1 MSFITNIDPV
11 DAIKGPPY
19 IRGSFMRHKGL
30 RTLFLTL
37 ATALVTQGILLAQ
50 DAPQL
55 KLDTGKEIYEAACIG
70 CHGPGGKGQPE
81 STLGFEKPP
90 QFPDF
95 SDCNG
100 SARESTFDWHATIHE
115 GGPGRGWIDIMPSF
129 AEALNRDQINK
140 VIQYLRSLCTEA
152 SWPLGE
158 MNLPR
163 ALVTEK
169 AFPED
174 EWVLTSGVN
183 VNEGGAVDGEL
194 VYERRFGVRNQLEFA
209 APYAFLQRDN
219 KSWIGGI
226 GDFVVGYK
234 RVITSRSR
242 SIFSLQGEVAL
253 PTGNR
258 LRELGSGVTTFGAF
272 ASFGFRMTELSF
284 IQIQTG
290 ADMPANTENVPNA
303 AFFHAALGKTFAQN
317 HGFGRIWTPMVEF
330 VADRDLVSGAK
341 TNWDLL
347 PEMQV
352 SLNKRHH
359 VRANF
364 GVQTPVNNTLGR
376 STRLMFYVLWD
387 WFDGGLREGW

>member
-1 MSFITNIDPV
+1 
-11 DAIKGPPY
+11 
-19 IRGSFMRHKGL
+19 MRDKL
-30 RTLFLTL
+30 I
-37 ATALVTQGILLAQ
+37 QILLFSSITLLMLGSNLFAQ
-50 DAPQL
+50 GANTQNAKPAPEL
-55 KLDTGKEIYEAACIG
+55 KLETGKEIYEAACIG

-100 SARESTFDWHATIHE
+100 STREEEFDWRATIHE

-129 AEALNRDQINK
+129 SEALTIDQINK
-140 VIQYLRSLCTEA
+140 VVKYLRSLCSER

-163 ALVTEK
+163 AIATEK

-183 VNEGGAVDGEL
+183 VNHDGAVDGEL
-194 VYERRFGVRNQLEFA
+194 IYERRFGVRNQLELA
-209 APYAFLQRDN
+209 MPYGALQREN
-219 KSWIGGI
+219 QSWVGGF
-226 GDFVVGYK
+226 GDFTVGYK
-234 RVITSRSR
+234 RVITSRSKT
-242 SIFSLQGEVAL
+242 IFSLQGEVAL

-272 ASFGFRMTELSF
+272 AEFGQRITELSF

-290 ADMPANTENVPNA
+290 VDLPVNTQNVPQV
-303 AFFHAALGKTFAQN
+303 AFFHSAIGKTFAQN
-317 HGFGRIWTPMVEF
+317 HGFGRIWTPMLEF
-330 VADRDLVSGAK
+330 VGDRELVAGARAA
-341 TNWDLL
+341 WDVM

-359 VRANF
+359 VRASV
-364 GVQTPVNNTLGR
+364 GVQTPITNTFGR
-376 STRLMFYVLWD
+376 PTRLMFYVLWD